1 MEKHSID
8 RASLTNYNISINT
21 KIRITERKFL
31 AVNDDIAV
39 KVYKALGEST
49 RLQIVKLLAQQSELA
64 CVEMANQLKIP
75 ANSTLTYHL
84 KPLLECGL
92 LAVRREGT
100 FRYYSLQREVLAQYA
115 PALS

>member
-21 KIRITERKFL
+21 KIIIAERKFL

-49 RLQIVKLLAQQSELA
+49 RLQIVKLLAGQSELA

-75 ANSTLTYHL
+75 ANSTLTHHL

>member
-21 KIRITERKFL
+21 KIRIAERKFL

-75 ANSTLTYHL
+75 ANSTLTHHL

>member
-1 MEKHSID
+1 MEKHSLD
-8 RASLTNYNISINT
+8 RPSLIKYNISRNT
-21 KIRITERKFL
+21 EIRIAERRFL

-64 CVEMANQLKIP
+64 CLEMANQLKGP
-75 ANSTLTYHL
+75 ANSTLTHHL
-84 KPLLECGL
+84 KPLLDCGL

-115 PALS
+115 PALL

>member
-21 KIRITERKFL
+21 KIIITERKFL

>member
-21 KIRITERKFL
+21 KIIIAERKFL

-100 FRYYSLQREVLAQYA
+100 FKYYSLQREVLAQYA

>member
-21 KIRITERKFL
+21 KIIIAERKFL

-64 CVEMANQLKIP
+64 CVELANQLKIP

>member
-21 KIRITERKFL
+21 KIIITERKFL

-100 FRYYSLQREVLAQYA
+100 FKYYSLQREVLAQYA

>member
-1 MEKHSID
+1 MEKHSLD

-21 KIRITERKFL
+21 KIIIAERKFL

-64 CVEMANQLKIP
+64 CVELANQLKIP

>member
-21 KIRITERKFL
+21 KIIIAERKFL

>member
-21 KIRITERKFL
+21 KIIITERKFL

-64 CVEMANQLKIP
+64 CVELANQLKIP